1 MAGLAGSPALR
12 GSRAEDG
19 QLLPEEALLQ
29 FFLRAACWGSQVSTF
44 PLTTGCVLHLE
55 HCFNFILA
63 LNGTVREEQYCIHR
77 GTKSDFRVMVS
88 TKSLLTFLFLLHLK
102 DKGRMEW
109 RIYLFIYIRHLFS
122 FILSLFNLKA
132 LLWCLLSIP
141 VTPCSYIFSVSCIII
156 LDQSLISPLSSPLS
170 QHSLAFVCSTSVF
183 NQWDP
188 NKGTK

>member
-1 MAGLAGSPALR
+1 
-12 GSRAEDG
+12 
-19 QLLPEEALLQ
+19 
-29 FFLRAACWGSQVSTF
+29 
-44 PLTTGCVLHLE
+44 
-55 HCFNFILA
+55 
-63 LNGTVREEQYCIHR
+63 
-77 GTKSDFRVMVS
+77 MVS

-102 DKGRMEW
+102 DKGRLEW
-109 RIYLFIYIRHLFS
+109 GIYIFVYIRHLFS

-156 LDQSLISPLSSPLS
+156 FFCPKHVGFCKDQSLISPLSSQLS
-170 QHSLAFVCSTSVF
+170 QHSLAFVCSTSAF